1 MRDLT
6 AAMQNAADLAVQK
19 AAEEAEE
26 ERARRREAIQ
36 SRIDKWDAE
45 LTSVNS
51 QVSGL
56 TAEQT
61 KINTYL
67 GEWDAQKNKY
77 SGNDILSEVVILN
90 VFEGVCAD
98 KIKEE
103 FSTGITEMDRTCI
116 RVSRLSENVSAQIAR
131 LNQCIYDINAKL
143 TSLRNELSSI

>member
-1 MRDLT
+1 MANLT
-6 AAMQNAADLAVQK
+6 VTMQNAADLAVQK
-19 AAEEAEE
+19 AAEA

-36 SRIDKWDAE
+36 SQIDKWNAE
-45 LTSVNS
+45 LTDANS

-67 GEWDAQKNKY
+67 RDWDAQKNRY
-77 SGNDILSEVVILN
+77 SGNDILSEVVIIN

-103 FSTGITEMDRTCI
+103 FSAGITEMDQTCI

-131 LNQCIYDINAKL
+131 LNQYIYDINAKL
-143 TSLRNELSSI
+143 TFLRNELSSI